1 MTKKELLAKLS
12 SSDELVKMAY
22 VPVSEVIKWVDELEE
37 ESTTISNDLI
47 DQIVEEIIN
56 LDLDLIDDY
65 NLGMSYRE
73 VELEGVDINEIEVR
87 RAVER
92 AVRES

>member
-1 MTKKELLAKLS
+1 MTKKELLAKLNS
-12 SSDELVKMAY
+12 SEELVKMAF

-37 ESTTISNDLI
+37 EATTIDNDLI
-47 DQIVEEIIN
+47 EQIVDEICG

-65 NLGMSYRE
+65 TLGMSYRE
-73 VELEGVDINEIEVR
+73 VELEGIDINDSEVR

-92 AVRES
+92 AVGK